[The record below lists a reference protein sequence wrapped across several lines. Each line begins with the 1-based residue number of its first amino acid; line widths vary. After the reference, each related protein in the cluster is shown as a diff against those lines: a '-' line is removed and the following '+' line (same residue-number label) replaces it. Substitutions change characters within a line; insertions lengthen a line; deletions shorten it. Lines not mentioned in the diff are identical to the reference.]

1 MGELRWS
8 AAAEAAAAIAAA
20 WGPGEPGGGVAVFD
34 AREIRAEACGGVDSL
49 AGGNA
54 FSGDTVVRYASVT
67 KHVFAAL
74 ALCPHGVD
82 GGGIGLDDPL
92 GRLLPGLRGDL
103 AAVTVGRALDMT
115 GGLPDLRETL
125 SLLGVPQGAVVGRQ
139 ESLDFL
145 YRLTE
150 LNFPSGHEISYS
162 NTGYRLV
169 DAALLRRGIAFSDLV
184 RDRIA
189 EPLGIGFRVPE
200 TWSDPIR
207 GLGPGYW
214 KDAGGVWQLASS
226 GQHLSASGCLTGSLH
241 DLVRWQQAVLADRG
255 PGQGVLARLGAPRHL
270 ADGRPT
276 GYGLGLAWSRLGARR
291 LVGHG
296 GSLLGYKTHFLLDP
310 EQGVGAAVVSNR
322 EDTISHGTAM
332 TLMAALLGEELPQRG
347 TAIPDGLYV
356 AEQGPEWLE
365 LKDGVA
371 SFLGT
376 GETLY
381 RGEDGWSVS
390 LSAHF
395 PMRLRWTGEAVEGE
409 IGHAAR
415 RFRPIAPDGVLDRV
429 QGEWLCPDFH
439 AGFAIAGER
448 MEMGAGPIR
457 SSAALVPLG
466 GGRLLAEGRDEPWP
480 KRIGLA
486 FDGDTVRLALNRSR
500 ILRFRRG

>member
-1 MGELRWS
+1 MADGELRWS
-8 AAAEAAAAIAAA
+8 AAAEAAAGIAAA

-74 ALCPHGVD
+74 ALSQGGV
-82 GGGIGLDDPL
+82 GLDDRL
-92 GRLLPGLRGDL
+92 GQLLPSLRGDL
-103 AAVTVGRALDMT
+103 ATVTAGRALDMT
-115 GGLPDLRETL
+115 GGLPDLGETL
-125 SLLGVPQGAVVGRQ
+125 SLLGVPQGAAVSRE
-139 ESLDFL
+139 ESLEVL
-145 YRLTE
+145 YRLTG

-162 NTGYRLV
+162 NSGYRLL
-169 DAALLRRGIAFSDLV
+169 DAALLRRGTAFADLV

-189 EPLGIGFRVPE
+189 GPLGIGFRVPE
-200 TWSDPIR
+200 TWLDPIR
-207 GLGPGYW
+207 GLAPGYW
-214 KDAGGVWQLASS
+214 KDAGGAWQLATS
-226 GQHLSASGCLTGSLH
+226 GRHLSASGCLTGSLH

-255 PGQGVLARLGAPRHL
+255 PGQGVLARLGAPRSL

-296 GSLLGYKTHFLLDP
+296 GSLLGYKTYFLLDP

-322 EDTISHGTAM
+322 EDTISHGTALK
-332 TLMAALLGEELPQRG
+332 LMAALLGEDLPERG
-347 TAIPDGLYV
+347 TPIPDGLYV

-395 PMRLRWTGEAVEGE
+395 PMRLRWTGGAVEGE

-429 QGEWLCPDFH
+429 QGEWRCPEHH
-439 AGFAIAGER
+439 AALTIAGER
-448 MEMGAGPIR
+448 METGTGPIR

-466 GGRLLAEGRDEPWP
+466 GGRLLAEGRDGPWP
-480 KRIGLA
+480 QRVSLA

-500 ILRFRRG
+500 VLRFERG

>member
-1 MGELRWS
+1 MAGGELRWS
-8 AAAEAAAAIAAA
+8 AAAEAAAGIAAA
-20 WGPGEPGGGVAVFD
+20 WGPGEPGGAVAVFD
-34 AREIRAEACGGVDSL
+34 TREIRAEACGGVESL
-49 AGGNA
+49 ARDVA

-74 ALCPHGVD
+74 ALTQD
-82 GGGIGLDDPL
+82 GIGLDDPL
-92 GRLLPGLRGDL
+92 GRLLPALRGGL

-125 SLLGVPQGAVVGRQ
+125 SLLGVPQGAAVSRE
-139 ESLDFL
+139 ESLDVL
-145 YRLTE
+145 SRLTE
-150 LNFPSGHEISYS
+150 LNFPPGQEISYS

-169 DAALLRRGIAFSDLV
+169 DAALLRRGIGFAGLV

-189 EPLGIGFRVPE
+189 DPLGIGFRVPE
-200 TWSDPIR
+200 TWFDPIR
-207 GLGPGYW
+207 GLAPGYW
-214 KDAGGVWQLASS
+214 KDATGAWQLAAS
-226 GQHLSASGCLTGSLH
+226 GQHLSASGCLTGSLR

-276 GYGLGLAWSRLGARR
+276 GYGLGLAWSRLGAHR

-296 GSLLGYKTHFLLDP
+296 GSLLGYKTYFLLDP

-322 EDTISHGTAM
+322 EDTVSHGTALK
-332 TLMAALLGEELPQRG
+332 LMAALLGEDLPRRG
-347 TAIPDGLYV
+347 TSIPDGLYV

-390 LSAHF
+390 LSAHL
-395 PMRLRWTGEAVEGE
+395 PMRLRWADGAVEGE

-415 RFRPIAPDGVLDRV
+415 RFRPIEPDGALDRV
-429 QGEWLCPDFH
+429 QGEWLCPEHH
-439 AGFAIAGER
+439 AAFTIAGER
-448 MEMGAGPIR
+448 METGAGPIR
-457 SSAALVPLG
+457 AALPLVPLG
-466 GGRLLAEGRDEPWP
+466 GGRLVAEGREEPWP

-486 FDGDTVRLALNRSR
+486 FEGDTVRLALNRSR